1 MKKEIT
7 MGVCVCS
14 SRDVLLKML
23 EIGNIQILLISEEV
37 PYEERAQLFTGTR
50 IVLTRHHCN
59 DLGEEE
65 KELKKYQ
72 AATILTDEI
81 VNILRTDLVS
91 DFRRKSRRRTIGI
104 YSPLSR
110 IGKTSF
116 TMKLGKML
124 SDRENVLYMNF
135 ETYAGIGGYFPEEE
149 KDLSNLLYYVRQ
161 EKEDIGARIAAMVRK
176 KGNLDYIPPVKV
188 WTDLRFM
195 NHEDWR
201 QFFER
206 VQEQSIYDTFL
217 LDIGDAASDV
227 FELLSVCDKILIP
240 YTEGTYSD
248 VKINQF
254 RYMLTALN
262 CQLLEDRIIYVEFTP
277 SVRKAVE
284 TTFEKLT
291 AEERR

>member
-50 IVLTRHHCN
+50 VVLTRHRCN

-81 VNILRTDLVS
+81 VNILKTDLVS
-91 DFRRKSRRRTIGI
+91 DFRRKSRRRMIGI
-104 YSPLSR
+104 YSPLNR

-116 TMKLGKML
+116 TLKLGKML

-161 EKEDIGARIAAMVRK
+161 EKEDIGARITSMVK
-176 KGNLDYIPPVKV
+176 QKGNLDYIPPVKV

-195 NHEDWR
+195 SHDDWR
-201 QFFER
+201 QFFDR
-206 VQEQSIYDTFL
+206 IQEQSAYDTFL

-227 FELLSVCDKILIP
+227 FELLSVCDRILIP
-240 YTEGTYSD
+240 CMEGTYSD
-248 VKINQF
+248 VKISQF

-262 CQLLEDRIIYVEFTP
+262 CQPLEDKITYVDFSR

-284 TTFEKLT
+284 TVFEELT